1 MKGSKI
7 MNIEAIERAEN
18 FAKNVL
24 KLSHEAQSEFFKMLP
39 DLGLTEEEVKN
50 LQEYV
55 CLFHMFTDPS
65 YYKKI
70 QATVGAMLYETF
82 NSK

>member
-1 MKGSKI
+1 
-7 MNIEAIERAEN
+7 MNIEAIENAEN

-24 KLSHEAQSEFFKMLP
+24 KLSTEAQDEYFKMLP

-55 CLFHMFTDPS
+55 CLYHMFTDHS
-65 YYKKI
+65 YYKKV
-70 QATVGAMLYETF
+70 QAAVGAMLYETF

>member
-1 MKGSKI
+1 
-7 MNIEAIERAEN
+7 MNVEAIERAEN

-24 KLSHEAQSEFFKMLP
+24 KLSPESQDEYFKMLH

-50 LQEYV
+50 LQQYV
-55 CLFHMFTDPS
+55 ALYHMFTDPG
-65 YYKKI
+65 YYKKV
-70 QATVGAMLYETF
+70 QTAVGAMLYETF